1 MSKSVLHIRIDS
13 PGFNSNAIARGF
25 IENGFD
31 YYPFS
36 WQQFRFSEGL
46 ENLRKAVVSKAAEL
60 KPSIIFCH
68 IQNPEAFDLH
78 TWIELTKHGF
88 VVNYTFD
95 VRYASEMNWMYE
107 VAPHIGHTF
116 FACNEDVRNCLV
128 IGIQNVSSIHSSCDM
143 DLYKSIGKHL
153 YAFDIV
159 FCGNRYDNTN
169 LNFPLAEER
178 QQMISFLEHHY
189 KSSFMS
195 YGLGQKGGLI
205 QPEVEANVYN
215 FSRIAI
221 NQNNFCLQDY
231 TSDRIWRIMSSG
243 CFCLTKYFPGI
254 ENIFKK
260 ERHLDWWND
269 LDELKTLLDFYIQ
282 NNAERYAIAQ
292 TGMKYVRENHSWA
305 NRITEISNTC
315 KL

>member
-13 PGFNSNAIARGF
+13 PGFNSNAIAKGF
-25 IENGFD
+25 IENGFE

-46 ENLRKAVVSKAAEL
+46 ENLRKAVIAKAAAL
-60 KPSIIFCH
+60 KPSLIFCH
-68 IQNPEAFDLH
+68 IQNHEAFDFQ
-78 TWIELTKHGF
+78 TWIELSKHGF

-95 VRYASEMNWMYE
+95 VRYASEVNWMYE

-116 FACNEDVRNCLV
+116 FACSEDVRNCNV
-128 IGIQNVSSIHSSCDM
+128 VGITNVSCIHSSCDM
-143 DLYKSIGKHL
+143 ELYKTLDKML

-178 QQMISFLEHHY
+178 QQMISFLEQHY
-189 KSSFMS
+189 GNSFMS

-205 QPEVEANVYN
+205 QPEAEANVYN

-221 NQNNFCLQDY
+221 NQNNFCLHDY

-254 ENIFKK
+254 EKIFKK
-260 ERHLDWWND
+260 EVHLDWWND
-269 LDELKTLLDFYIQ
+269 LDELKILLDFYIQ
-282 NNAERYAIAQ
+282 NNAERYVVSRV
-292 TGMKYVRENHSWA
+292 GMNYVRENHSWA